1 MIWLV
6 QLGKYLLETA
16 IGSGTSLAILE
27 ALIGREHAVSIA
39 KNKAT
44 VVWHDALNFLALV
57 SVNISVEL
65 ATVLAHNDVTSLRAH
80 HDSSGILHP
89 SMANVVQGT
98 LFRVV
103 HMAIVHVVQLTVV
116 NNKFCVHYFEVFV
129 SAGAS
134 DNNGVGV
141 IGIERALEG
150 HVWCL
155 GERETDVNHGLN
167 L

>member
-27 ALIGREHAVSIA
+27 ALIGREHAVAIA
-39 KNKAT
+39 KNEAT
-44 VVWHDALNFLALV
+44 VVWHDALNLLALI
-57 SVNISVEL
+57 SVHVGVEL
-65 ATVLAHNDVTSLRAH
+65 AAVLAHNDVTGLSTH
-80 HDSSGILHP
+80 HDSCGILHP
-89 SMANVVQGT
+89 SMANIVQGI
-98 LFRVV
+98 LLRVV

-116 NNKFCVHYFEVFV
+116 NDKFCVHYFQVFV
-129 SAGAS
+129 SAWAS

-141 IGIERALEG
+141 KGIERALEG

-155 GERETDVNHGLN
+155 RERETDINHGLN